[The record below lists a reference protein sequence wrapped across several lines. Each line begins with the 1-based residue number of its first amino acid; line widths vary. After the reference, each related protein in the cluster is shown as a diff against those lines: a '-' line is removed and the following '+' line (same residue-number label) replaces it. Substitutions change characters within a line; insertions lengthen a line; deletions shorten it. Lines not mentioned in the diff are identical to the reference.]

1 MKTLAVICGLAA
13 AVFFVAACGDAG
25 AASNAPSKPA
35 VILRKAVP
43 PAYKDSKPPEGLD
56 LASADV
62 IAAGKTLYHNN
73 PPNCFACHGD
83 TGKGDG
89 SLGKEHAPGPAP
101 TDLTSAEFQTGVKD
115 DYIFWRIKKGGEGG
129 PQGTIMTGFPGATDE
144 EICSVVAYVR
154 SLKGK

>member
-25 AASNAPSKPA
+25 AANHAPSKPT

-43 PAYKDSKPPEGLD
+43 PAYKDSKPPEGFD

-62 IAAGKTLYHNN
+62 IAAGKKTFESN
-73 PPNCFACHGD
+73 PPNCFNCHGMG
-83 TGKGDG
+83 GKGDG
-89 SLGKEHAPGPAP
+89 PLGAEANPKP
-101 TDLTSAEFQTGVKD
+101 TDLTSAEFQTGVTD
-115 DYIFWRIKKGGEGG
+115 AYIFWRVSKGQEGG
-129 PQGTIMTGFPGATDE
+129 PSTTIMTGFPGATDE
-144 EICSVVAYVR
+144 EIWSVVAYVR